1 MEKKDGLD
9 KQRIRDIETQS
20 ADPSGAGAICLPD
33 RSEELSLN
41 SKDEAAL
48 ALKTRTASL
57 YFATLLGIAIL
68 GFDMYL
74 THTTGHGYKSPDW
87 AVAIITAT
95 YLGASGNQLAG
106 LLKIFRRK

>member
-9 KQRIRDIETQS
+9 KQHTGSIEAQPID
-20 ADPSGAGAICLPD
+20 APGATAICLPD
-33 RSEELSLN
+33 RSEELSLAP
-41 SKDEAAL
+41 KEEAAL
-48 ALKTRTASL
+48 AYKTRTASL

>member
-1 MEKKDGLD
+1 MENRDGTTNDL
-9 KQRIRDIETQS
+9 RDAQTLPPGG
-20 ADPSGAGAICLPD
+20 ADVHTVCVPD
-33 RSEELSLN
+33 RPEEPTLDQKN
-41 SKDEAAL
+41 EADL

-68 GFDMYL
+68 GFDMWL
-74 THTTGHGYKSPDW
+74 TQVTGHGYKSPDW

>member
-1 MEKKDGLD
+1 MEKKDGFECDLGN
-9 KQRIRDIETQS
+9 
-20 ADPSGAGAICLPD
+20 APALPSGGTDVRTVCLSD
-33 RSEELSLN
+33 RSEESALIP
-41 SKDEAAL
+41 KDEAAM

-57 YFATLLGIAIL
+57 YFAKLLGVTIL
-68 GFDMYL
+68 GFDMWL

-106 LLKIFRRK
+106 LLKVFRRK